1 MSQPVTPPPD
11 TVDWAE
17 VLSRPCAECGF
28 VASALVRERF
38 STLIEERAGGVAA
51 RLARPG
57 ASERPEPTTWS
68 PVEYARHLA
77 DVCDVMTSRLGAIIA
92 ADGAGATFAV
102 WDGDEAAL
110 AAEYW
115 LTVPDD
121 AAVLLRQ
128 RAAEAAAAW
137 AALAQDQWAWEGRRG
152 DGFVFSAESLGAY
165 LIHELVHHGADV
177 GA

>member
-1 MSQPVTPPPD
+1 MSQPLTPPPD

-28 VASALVRERF
+28 DASALVKSEF
-38 STLIEERAGGVAA
+38 PELISRTADGVAA

-57 ASERPEPTTWS
+57 AAERPAPTTWS

-77 DVCDVMTSRLGAIIA
+77 DVCAVMTSRLGAILA
-92 ADGAGATFAV
+92 ADGATFAV

-110 AAEYW
+110 AARYW
-115 LTVPDD
+115 LTAPDD
-121 AAVLLRQ
+121 AAPLLRR

-137 AALAQDQWAWEGRRG
+137 EALTDDDWAREGRRG
-152 DGFVFSAESLGAY
+152 DGFVFTAESLGAY
-165 LIHELVHHGADV
+165 LIHELVLHGADV

>member
-1 MSQPVTPPPD
+1 MSQPLTPPPD

-17 VLSRPCAECGF
+17 VLSRPCTECGF
-28 VASALVRERF
+28 DASSLVMDEF
-38 STLIEERAGGVAA
+38 PTLIATLTDGVAA

-57 ASERPEPTTWS
+57 AAERPAPTTWS

-77 DVCDVMTSRLGAIIA
+77 DVCEVMASRLGAIVA
-92 ADGAGATFAV
+92 ADGATFAV
-102 WDGDEAAL
+102 WDGDQAAL

-115 LTVPDD
+115 LTPPED
-121 AAVLLRQ
+121 AATLLRR
-128 RAAEAAAAW
+128 RAADAAAAW
-137 AALAQDQWAWEGRRG
+137 ADLSDDQWSREGRRG
-152 DGFVFSAESLGAY
+152 DGFVFTAESLGAY